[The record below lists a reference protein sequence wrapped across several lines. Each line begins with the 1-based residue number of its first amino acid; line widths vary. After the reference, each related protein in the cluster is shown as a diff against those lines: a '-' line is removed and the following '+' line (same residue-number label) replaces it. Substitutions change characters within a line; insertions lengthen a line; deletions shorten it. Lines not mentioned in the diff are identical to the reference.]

1 MRYFIIAVTAALAL
15 SATSAHA
22 RCSNEEGERAL
33 KKFYAWVEEN
43 PDKKDEAI
51 KAINQ
56 VKSEMGG
63 QIQYEQVCD
72 VVSQIL
78 SRLGDH
84 GR

>member
-1 MRYFIIAVTAALAL
+1 MRYFIVAATTALAL

-22 RCSNEEGERAL
+22 RCSTEEGKRAV
-33 KKFYAWVEEN
+33 KNFYAWVEEH

-63 QIQYEQVCD
+63 KINYEQVCD
-72 VVSQIL
+72 AVSQIL
-78 SRLGDH
+78 LRLDDK